1 MIKSSVSQILYCDD
15 TEEQRYAMRR
25 ILEGSGYTV
34 IEAATGAEALAKLT
48 PEMLAVVLD
57 VRLPDISGYEVCRR
71 IKANPATSAIP
82 VLQISAS
89 FADPSLRSQGLQG
102 GADAYVAQPV
112 HSAELLALVGA
123 LIRSHDSDRTLR
135 FQAEVSRQLAL
146 SLDYD
151 ETLQA
156 IRRVFVPRFADRCRI
171 LLRPNSQPSGHAH
184 AAAISLSEPEIS
196 IAIDP
201 PLAPELLAAAIE
213 VARSGETR
221 LILSGTVIPAPEL
234 TPKIAEADYILA
246 PLTVGRK
253 QMGAMLFQLEG
264 VDRKYQ
270 LSNIALAQDLA
281 DRAALAVQNANLYTA
296 QRAAQVALIQSE
308 KLAAAGRLSAAIA
321 HEINNPL
328 ESITNLMY
336 LIDTSGETTPTI
348 KKYVQEAL
356 SELSR
361 LTHIARQSLGFYRE
375 LTGPQIFDLNESV
388 EDTLNIYLMR
398 FQAKRIHVE
407 RRYAAVP
414 LELCGVKG
422 ELRQVISNLLV
433 NAYDAL
439 QEDGTLRIETEAL
452 KATPAETRPAE
463 ARHSEARHSEARHSE
478 ARPGEDATPQ
488 SKPVDRVVLR
498 VTDDGP
504 GIPPDTLAR
513 IFEPFFTTKQ
523 GTGTGLGLW
532 VSDTIVSKHGGTIE
546 VTTRTETPGHGTMFE
561 VTLPTSLPKPLA

>member
-1 MIKSSVSQILYCDD
+1 MIKSRVSQILYCDD

-34 IEAATGAEALAKLT
+34 IEAATGTEALEKLH
-48 PEMLAVVLD
+48 PGVLAVVLD
-57 VRLPDISGYEVCRR
+57 VKLPDISGYEVCRR

-112 HSAELLALVGA
+112 HAAELLALVGA

-135 FQAEVSRQLAL
+135 FQAEISRQLAL
-146 SLDYD
+146 SLDYE
-151 ETLQA
+151 ETVDA
-156 IRRVFVPRFADRCRI
+156 IRRVFIPRFADRCRI
-171 LLRPNSQPSGHAH
+171 LLRPVTQHSTHANPGPVT
-184 AAAISLSEPEIS
+184 LTEPDHPTNL
-196 IAIDP
+196 DP
-201 PLAPELLAAAIE
+201 PLSAGLLAAAAE
-213 VARSGETR
+213 VSRTGHALQIPCGSLLSSLGPGHAPANADAD
-221 LILSGTVIPAPEL
+221 LIV
-234 TPKIAEADYILA
+234 A
-246 PLTVGRK
+246 PLIVGRK
-253 QMGAMLFQLEG
+253 PMGALLFQLDGIE
-264 VDRKYQ
+264 RRYQ
-270 LSNIALAQDLA
+270 ASNLALAQDLA
-281 DRAALAVQNANLYTA
+281 DRAALALQNANLYAA
-296 QRAAQVALIQSE
+296 QRAAQFALIQSE

-348 KKYVQEAL
+348 QKYVQEAL

-375 LTGPQIFDLNESV
+375 LTGPQRFDLNESV

-398 FQAKRIHVE
+398 FQAKRIQIE
-407 RRYAAVP
+407 RHYAP
-414 LELCGVKG
+414 GKLELCGVKG
-422 ELRQVISNLLV
+422 EVRQVVSNLLV

-439 QEDGTLRIETEAL
+439 PEEGTLRIETEFL
-452 KATPAETRPAE
+452 KAAQTD
-463 ARHSEARHSEARHSE
+463 HSEGTL
-478 ARPGEDATPQ
+478 PG
-488 SKPVDRVVLR
+488 DRVVLR
-498 VTDDGP
+498 VVDNGP
-504 GIPPDTLAR
+504 GIPQATLAR

-532 VSDTIVSKHGGTIE
+532 VSDTIVTNHGGAIE
-546 VTTRTETPGHGTMFE
+546 VTTRTDSPGHGTTFE
-561 VTLPTSLPKPLA
+561 VTLPTSPPASTPE